1 MFHFLKRE
9 CVDWDRIGDVRNQ
22 EHLSLLP
29 EQPCSM
35 AAAICTS
42 TEFPYLHWSQST
54 AINRLPFAY
63 SWPDFLFLVLPYS
76 IRHHFTCDPK
86 LVTWQLPW
94 DKSIPCYYLL
104 PFLPC
109 WQEAWREP
117 LGWELFEDHRMTPV
131 TKSQRGSAFSLH
143 IWKSYQSL
151 LYVSIKFLIFLWQVS
166 AWVLLYSQILH
177 HES

>member
-1 MFHFLKRE
+1 MFHFLKTE
-9 CVDWDRIGDVRNQ
+9 CADWDRIGDVWNQ
-22 EHLSLLP
+22 EHLSQLP

-35 AAAICTS
+35 VAAAICTS
-42 TEFPYLHWSQST
+42 TEFPYLRWSQST
-54 AINRLPFAY
+54 TINRLPFAY

-109 WQEAWREP
+109 WQEAWRASR
-117 LGWELFEDHRMTPV
+117 LGTIRRSQNDSSHKITKRLSLQPPYMKELPIFALCQHQVPNISV
-131 TKSQRGSAFSLH
+131 TSFCLGF
-143 IWKSYQSL
+143 I
-151 LYVSIKFLIFLWQVS
+151 I
-166 AWVLLYSQILH
+166 
-177 HES
+177 

>member
-9 CVDWDRIGDVRNQ
+9 CADWDRIGDVWNQ
-22 EHLSLLP
+22 EHLSQLP

-35 AAAICTS
+35 VAAICTS

-109 WQEAWREP
+109 WQEAWRASR
-117 LGWELFEDHRMTPV
+117 LGTIRRSQNDSRS
-131 TKSQRGSAFSLH
+131 KSQRGSAFSLH
-143 IWKSYQSL
+143 IWKSYRSSL
-151 LYVSIKFLIFLWQVS
+151 CVSIKFLIFLWQVS